1 MKRMVNIAVICAVL
15 SLAAGCSRG
24 DGKQWYRGNTHTHS
38 LWSDGDATPEEVG
51 DWYHSNGYHFLV
63 MTEHDR
69 IARGERWVTVGDRG
83 RISNERL
90 EELRARFGRDWVV
103 TRIRDDRL
111 EMKLKTLEEVKSFFE
126 EPGAFLY
133 IDGEEISDRAEGKP
147 LHFNV
152 LNVAELIPTQGGDTI
167 MENVERNLAAVN
179 EQAER
184 LGRPMIVHINHTNW
198 RWALTPEQ
206 LAGMRGTHLFEIY
219 NGSTGCNNYGDET
232 RPGMDEVWDIAL
244 TRRLSSGDAGLL
256 YGLAVDDTHNYY
268 SFTPDVSHPGRGWIE
283 VRAVDLTVKNILE
296 AITAGDFYS
305 STGVEL
311 EEVSCTRSRYRVRV
325 AVEEGVTHTIQFIG
339 TRMEDGVVMETGVI
353 LQETTGDVATYRFDG
368 DELYVRA
375 RVVSS
380 KLQEHPAAGEEAPEY
395 AWTQPVIPGRK

>member
-1 MKRMVNIAVICAVL
+1 MKWLVNSTVL
-15 SLAAGCSRG
+15 CVLVSLAAGCSGG

-51 DWYHSNGYHFLV
+51 DWYHANGYHFLV

-83 RISNERL
+83 RISNQQL
-90 EELRARFGRDWVV
+90 EDLRARFGREWVV
-103 TRIRDDRL
+103 TRTLDGRL
-111 EMKLKTLEEVKSFFE
+111 EMKLKTLEEVKTFFE
-126 EPGAFLY
+126 EPGEFLY
-133 IDGEEISDRAEGKP
+133 IDGEEISDGAEGKP

-167 MENVERNLAAVN
+167 MENVERNLAAIN

-184 LGRPMIVHINHTNW
+184 LGRTIISTINHTNW

-206 LAGMRGTHLFEIY
+206 LANMAGTNLFELY

-232 RPGMDEVWDIAL
+232 HQGMDEVWDIAL
-244 TRRLSSGDAGLL
+244 TRRLRQGDAGLL
-256 YGLAVDDTHNYY
+256 YGVAADDTPNYY
-268 SFTPDVSHPGRGWIE
+268 SFTADMSHPGRGWIE
-283 VRAVDLTVKNILE
+283 VRAGELSVE
-296 AITAGDFYS
+296 AIIEAIAAGDFYS

-311 EEVSCTRSRYRVRV
+311 EEVSHTRSRYWVNV
-325 AVEEGVTHTIQFIG
+325 ASEDGVTYTIQFIG
-339 TRMEDGVVMETGVI
+339 SRMQDGIVTETGAI
-353 LQETTGDVATYRFDG
+353 LQETTGDAATYRFDG
-368 DELYVRA
+368 DELYVRV

-380 KLQEHPAAGEEAPEY
+380 KMHESPLIGEEAPEY
-395 AWTQPVIPGRK
+395 AWTQPVIPGGK